1 MKILIDNGHGRETAG
16 KRSPDGRLLEWSYT
30 REIARRV
37 VAELQAQHYY
47 ASLLVPEEEDI
58 PLDER
63 CRRVNRVCSELG
75 RRNVC
80 LVSIH
85 VNAAGRGDKW
95 MNASGWCCYTSRG
108 QTLSDDLATR
118 LCEAAKVW
126 LPRHRLRTD
135 YSDGDPDFEAGFYI
149 LNHTMCPAVLTENL
163 FQDSKADCD
172 FLLSAEGKEAIK
184 QLHVEGI
191 ISYIRS
197 REQEENGFLTN
208 RDVCAGAFQPRS
220 RDVPPT
226 Q

>member
-1 MKILIDNGHGRETAG
+1 MGTAG
-16 KRSPDGRLLEWSYT
+16 KLQESEALTAVSLNGLTRVKSPGVWWPNSKLNIT
-30 REIARRV
+30 M
-37 VAELQAQHYY
+37 
-47 ASLLVPEEEDI
+47 PEEEDI

-163 FQDSKADCD
+163 FQDSKAD
-172 FLLSAEGKEAIK
+172 
-184 QLHVEGI
+184 
-191 ISYIRS
+191 
-197 REQEENGFLTN
+197 
-208 RDVCAGAFQPRS
+208 
-220 RDVPPT
+220 
-226 Q
+226 

>member
-1 MKILIDNGHGRETAG
+1 MKILIDNGHGRDTAG

-63 CRRVNRVCSELG
+63 CRRVNRVC
-75 RRNVC
+75 
-80 LVSIH
+80 
-85 VNAAGRGDKW
+85 NAAGRGDKW

-197 REQEENGFLTN
+197 RVQKEN
-208 RDVCAGAFQPRS
+208 
-220 RDVPPT
+220 
-226 Q
+226 